1 MANIP
6 IFTLNDGSKLPA
18 VGMGSWMGEPG
29 GDTRVTEMCRKA
41 LKNGYRHFDTAAG
54 YENEKFVGDAIR
66 ASGIPRNEIFVTT
79 KLGDHI
85 HVQQAFEESLKL
97 LGLEYIDLYLM
108 HWPQYTDSAGYTP
121 GPDEQNPTFVET
133 YKEMEKLLATGKVKS
148 IGVSNFSIKTLT
160 TLLGSCTVV
169 PAVNQVELHPYLP
182 QDDLKAFCDSKGIH
196 LTAYSPFGQG
206 NIALFTEN
214 PIIKPIAARLKI
226 TAAQAVLGW
235 AVQRGTSVVPKSEN
249 EGRMVVNIT
258 LPTLSAKDMA
268 QIDSIHT
275 HPGMHKSLL
284 EYHSD
289 DGTVF
294 GWKYEWLGWNMTKGG
309 VVPEGN

>member
-6 IFTLNDGSKLPA
+6 TFTLNDGSKLPA
-18 VGMGSWMGEPG
+18 VGMGCWMGEPG
-29 GDTRVTEMCRKA
+29 GGKRVTEMCRKA

-66 ASGIPRNEIFVTT
+66 ASGIPRNEIFLTT
-79 KLGDHI
+79 KLHDHI
-85 HVQQAFEESLKL
+85 HVQQAFEDSLRL
-97 LGLEYIDLYLM
+97 LDLEYIDLYLM
-108 HWPQYTDSAGYTP
+108 HWPQYTDSAGCKFTP

-133 YKEMEKLLATGKVKS
+133 YMEMEKLLATGKVKS

-160 TLLGSCTVV
+160 TLLASCTVV
-169 PAVNQVELHPYLP
+169 PAVNQVELHPCLP

-196 LTAYSPFGQG
+196 LTAYSPFG
-206 NIALFTEN
+206 NIALFAEN
-214 PIIKPIAARLKI
+214 PIIKSIAARLDI
-226 TAAQAVLGW
+226 TPAQAVLAW

-249 EGRMVVNIT
+249 EGRMVANIT
-258 LPTLSAKDMA
+258 LPTLSAGDIS
-268 QIDSIHT
+268 QINSMHT

-284 EYHSD
+284 EYHND

-294 GWKYEWLGWNMTKGG
+294 GWSYEWLGWNLTKGG
-309 VVPEGN
+309 VVPEGH